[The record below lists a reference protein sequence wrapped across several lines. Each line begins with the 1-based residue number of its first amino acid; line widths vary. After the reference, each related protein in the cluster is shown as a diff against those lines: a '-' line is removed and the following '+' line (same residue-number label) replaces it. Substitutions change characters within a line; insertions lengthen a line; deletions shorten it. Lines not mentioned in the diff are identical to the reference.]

1 MVREPTARGSRRPTN
16 AELRQVRRLRG
27 GSSARWLLF
36 SAMLLTPLTLIGYL
50 IDAYYA
56 VQPCPFGQLCQ
67 LDTLPPLLQI
77 SAIMAGFLLLWV
89 LLYVFGSSALDGP
102 KAPPPGTLARAV
114 YEMSRFEPVRWLL
127 VIYGAAA
134 FVLGVLALAQ
144 RRPDPAGYTMTAIV
158 VFVGFCA
165 LLYGP
170 PRPVVE
176 LTPQEEAALAEAV
189 KPSNVLRSLPPFR
202 YRPKPSVS
210 ERAPSEQPATTTQEG
225 TQP

>member
-1 MVREPTARGSRRPTN
+1 MAVVEPPARATHRPTN

-36 SAMLLTPLTLIGYL
+36 SATLLTPLTLVGYL
-50 IDAYYA
+50 LDSYYYA
-56 VQPCPFGQLCQ
+56 QPCPFGALCQ

-77 SAIMAGFLLLWV
+77 CGILAGFLLLWM

-102 KAPPPGTLARAV
+102 TAPPPGTFARVV

-127 VIYGAAA
+127 VLYGAAA
-134 FVLGVLALAQ
+134 LALGVLALAQ
-144 RRPDPAGYTMTAIV
+144 RRPDPAGYTLTAIV

-176 LTPQEEAALAEAV
+176 LTPHEEATLAAAV
-189 KPSNVLRSLPPFR
+189 RPINVLRSLPPFR
-202 YRPKPSVS
+202 YLRK
-210 ERAPSEQPATTTQEG
+210 RTAANPADTTQNGG
-225 TQP
+225 TQL

>member
-1 MVREPTARGSRRPTN
+1 MALQPPPQASHRPTN
-16 AELRQVRRLRG
+16 AELRAVRRLRG

-36 SAMLLTPLTLIGYL
+36 SATLLTPLTLAGYL
-50 IDAYYA
+50 LESYYYT
-56 VQPCPFGQLCQ
+56 QPCPFGPLCQ
-67 LDTLPPLLQI
+67 LDTLPPLLQVGG
-77 SAIMAGFLLLWV
+77 IMLGFLLLWV

-102 KAPPPGTLARAV
+102 KAPPPGTLARLV

-127 VIYGAAA
+127 VLYGAAA
-134 FVLGVLALAQ
+134 LFLGLFAIAQ
-144 RRPDPAGYTMTAIV
+144 RRPDPAGYTLTAIV

-176 LTPQEEAALAEAV
+176 LTPQEEAALADAV
-189 KPSNVLRSLPPFR
+189 RPANVLRSLPPFR
-202 YRPKPSVS
+202 YLRKRTP
-210 ERAPSEQPATTTQEG
+210 AEQAQAYTTPNGG

>member
-1 MVREPTARGSRRPTN
+1 MAFQPPTQGIHRQTN
-16 AELRQVRRLRG
+16 AELREVRRLGG

-36 SAMLLTPLTLIGYL
+36 SATLLTPLTLVGYL
-50 IDAYYA
+50 LDSYYA

-77 SAIMAGFLLLWV
+77 GGIMLGFLLLWV

-102 KAPPPGTLARAV
+102 KAPPPGTFGRVV

-127 VIYGAAA
+127 VLYGLVALI
-134 FVLGVLALAQ
+134 LGVLALLQ
-144 RRPDPAGYTMTAIV
+144 RRPDPAGYTLTAIV

-189 KPSNVLRSLPPFR
+189 RPLNVLRSLPPFR
-202 YRPKPSVS
+202 YLHKR
-210 ERAPSEQPATTTQEG
+210 RAPQPADSAANG
-225 TQP
+225 GYQP

>member
-1 MVREPTARGSRRPTN
+1 MALQPPPRATHRPTN
-16 AELRQVRRLRG
+16 ADLREVRRLRG

-36 SAMLLTPLTLIGYL
+36 SATLLTPLTLVGYL
-50 IDAYYA
+50 LDSYYYS
-56 VQPCPFGQLCQ
+56 QPCPFGALCQ
-67 LDTLPPLLQI
+67 LDTLPPLLQVCGIMI
-77 SAIMAGFLLLWV
+77 SFLLLWV

-102 KAPPPGTLARAV
+102 KAPPPGTLARLV

-127 VIYGAAA
+127 VLYGAAA
-134 FVLGVLALAQ
+134 LILGLLAIAQ
-144 RRPDPAGYTMTAIV
+144 RRPDPAGYTLTAIV

-176 LTPQEEAALAEAV
+176 LTPQEEAALADAV
-189 KPSNVLRSLPPFR
+189 RPGNVLRSLPPFR
-202 YRPKPSVS
+202 YLHKRTT
-210 ERAPSEQPATTTQEG
+210 AHPADTTQNGG